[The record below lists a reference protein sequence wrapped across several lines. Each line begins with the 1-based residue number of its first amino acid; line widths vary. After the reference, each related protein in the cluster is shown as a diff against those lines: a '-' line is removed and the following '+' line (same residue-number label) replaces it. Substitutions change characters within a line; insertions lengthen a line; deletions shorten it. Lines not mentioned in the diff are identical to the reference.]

1 MFTTRKRKVLSLE
14 QKLELCRLVKT
25 GESLRKI
32 AENFGVGLSTVSDI
46 YRSQRQLTDFVSY
59 MDTSSSCSSRK
70 LMKKALN
77 NALDSA
83 LEMFT
88 NPNEVEHLLTVD
100 NTPLCETLTA
110 DEIFEAV
117 EKDENEP
124 NEELSYSSSKFGLKW
139 MEQQKKFS
147 TTGLMPM
154 RHIRD
159 VTAQKL
165 LSSFKQK
172 LYY

>member
-1 MFTTRKRKVLSLE
+1 LF
-14 QKLELCRLVKT
+14 
-25 GESLRKI
+25 
-32 AENFGVGLSTVSDI
+32 TVSDF
-46 YRSQRQLTDFVSY
+46 YRSRRQLTDFVLY

-77 NALDSA
+77 NAPDSA

-100 NTPLCETLTA
+100 NTPLYETLTD
-110 DEIFEAV
+110 DEIFEASD
-117 EKDENEP
+117 KP
-124 NEELSYSSSKFGLKW
+124 NEELSYSSFKFGLKW

-147 TTGLMPM
+147 TTGLMLM

>member
-14 QKLELCRLVKT
+14 QNLELCRLVKT

-32 AENFGVGLSTVSDI
+32 AENFGVGLNTVSDF

-59 MDTSSSCSSRK
+59 MDTSSSCSRK

-110 DEIFEAV
+110 DEIFEASD
-117 EKDENEP
+117 KP
-124 NEELSYSSSKFGLKW
+124 NEELSYSSLKFGLKW

-147 TTGLMPM
+147 TTGLMLM

>member
-25 GESLRKI
+25 GVSLRKI

-46 YRSQRQLTDFVSY
+46 YRSQRQLTDCV
-59 MDTSSSCSSRK
+59 
-70 LMKKALN
+70 
-77 NALDSA
+77 
-83 LEMFT
+83 
-88 NPNEVEHLLTVD
+88 NEVEHLLTVD

-110 DEIFEAV
+110 DEIFEASD
-117 EKDENEP
+117 KP

>member
-77 NALDSA
+77 NALYSA

-100 NTPLCETLTA
+100 NTPLCETLTD
-110 DEIFEAV
+110 DEIFEASD
-117 EKDENEP
+117 KP
-124 NEELSYSSSKFGLKW
+124 NEELSYSYFKFDLKW

-147 TTGLMPM
+147 TTGLMLM

>member
-1 MFTTRKRKVLSLE
+1 MRITGVNTLE
-14 QKLELCRLVKT
+14 R

-32 AENFGVGLSTVSDI
+32 VESLGVGLSTVSDI
-46 YRSQRQLTDFVSY
+46 YRSRRQLTLCRTWILRV
-59 MDTSSSCSSRK
+59 
-70 LMKKALN
+70 A
-77 NALDSA
+77 
-83 LEMFT
+83 
-88 NPNEVEHLLTVD
+88 NEVEHLLTVD
-100 NTPLCETLTA
+100 NTPLCETLTD
-110 DEIFEAV
+110 DEIFEVV
-117 EKDENEP
+117 EKDENEDDDVSYKP
-124 NEELSYSSSKFGLKW
+124 NEELSHSSFKFGLKW

-147 TTGLMPM
+147 TTGLMLM